1 VLHRDGYLRYPFN
14 QELTVLGSL
23 FTIALDN
30 VSALEEIILFGYGAS

>member
-1 VLHRDGYLRYPFN
+1 
-14 QELTVLGSL
+14 LGSL